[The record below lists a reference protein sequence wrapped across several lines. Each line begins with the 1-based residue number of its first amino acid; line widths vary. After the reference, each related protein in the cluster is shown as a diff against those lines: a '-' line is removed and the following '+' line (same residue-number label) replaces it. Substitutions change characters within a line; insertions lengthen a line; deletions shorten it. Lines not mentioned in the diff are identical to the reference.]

1 VIVDSQNLGGENMVG
16 VHKSRN
22 GKDEQAAN
30 AFLNLTTLNSREAQ
44 AIESSRLDFRNTV
57 ALSDS

>member
-1 VIVDSQNLGGENMVG
+1 VIVDSQNLGGENMVA

-22 GKDEQAAN
+22 SKDEQAAN
-30 AFLNLTTLNSREAQ
+30 VFLNVKTLSSNKAP
-44 AIESSRLDFRNTV
+44 AIEAIRLDFKNTV